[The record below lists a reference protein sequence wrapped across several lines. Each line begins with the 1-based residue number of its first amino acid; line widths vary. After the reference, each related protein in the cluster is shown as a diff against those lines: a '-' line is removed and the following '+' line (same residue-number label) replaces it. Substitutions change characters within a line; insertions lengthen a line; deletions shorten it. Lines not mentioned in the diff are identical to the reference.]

1 MTVGGFDDAF
11 ADLAVL
17 AHRVAY
23 RILGSAEDAE
33 EVAQEALARAYAR
46 WSRVAAY
53 PEPWVA
59 RVATNLALGRWRKAR
74 SGRGIGVA
82 STVDGRRRRPA
93 HGPRASCCGA
103 CPAASGRWWCLRY
116 LADRSEQETADA
128 LGCSTGTVKQHA
140 HRGLASLRSSLID
153 GRPEGCD
160 VRTTRPT
167 GGVPSR

>member
-1 MTVGGFDDAF
+1 MTSGFDEAF

-46 WSRVAAY
+46 WSRVSAY

-74 SGRGIGVA
+74 SGRGIGVG
-82 STVDGRRRRPA
+82 STVEASDAALRMDLVELLRGLPRRQREVVV
-93 HGPRASCCGA
+93 
-103 CPAASGRWWCLRY
+103 LRHV
-116 LADRSEQETADA
+116 ADRSEQETADA

-153 GRPEGCD
+153 AP
-160 VRTTRPT
+160 
-167 GGVPSR
+167 GGL